1 VRWLYEQW
9 HALAQWAA
17 NQPVYIQLVV
27 GTTTLIL
34 AYCAFALTLFWL
46 LRLPGDSSNA
56 DKPDPAVGTTS
67 RHGA

>member
-9 HALAQWAA
+9 HAFAQWGA

-27 GTTTLIL
+27 GTTTLVL
-34 AYCAFALTLFWL
+34 AYCAFALTLSWL

-56 DKPDPAVGTTS
+56 DKPEPTGGTTS
-67 RHGA
+67 RPGA